1 LWKFDTLKKH
11 NPEVD
16 GRSCQKTHKSKKVKS
31 QPSQDK
37 WIPRYEYDN
46 IKEQTPKCVNS
57 MHPKNNVQNML
68 SKKHKIPTVESR
80 KSQIIQILEYE
91 TEINGS

>member
-1 LWKFDTLKKH
+1 LIHSKNTIQKWTVDPAKKLT
-11 NPEVD
+11 NP
-16 GRSCQKTHKSKKVKS
+16 KVKS

-57 MHPKNNVQNML
+57 MHSKNNVQTML